1 MCPVYMRNGSY
12 TAKSEIFSLGIVL
25 AEMLTGRLQ
34 GLQKMDLS
42 IPRVLRGTPADA
54 RAGEWPDDA
63 VQQLKALAGRCTAH
77 DIEERPA
84 EMATVVRELR
94 ALLERHCPA
103 SAGEAGDAMIAEL
116 AAARAQ
122 LDRMRLDQQFQDM
135 QRARA
140 AAPQLQCCVCMEDVA
155 ASDGCT
161 CSGAAPGH
169 FFCNECFC
177 DMVASQVTG
186 EGKPVFLAAGCEV
199 TCSVCQVDGVRCV
212 FDMRL
217 CAPHLT
223 PAAYSAYLKT
233 MAEPEV
239 VREQREWQQRM
250 QEQQAD
256 FAARLQNMTIEELR
270 SVQSVSKL
278 DPHLQHI
285 AEQLILPRC
294 PSCRRLIPDIEAA
307 TVLQVPIVAP
317 TCQLTCTPPPL
328 LLLNPVVAVRP
339 PFFWRKLRARA
350 GLRCPPLRL
359 VPARVPRCRRLPRPR
374 SLLPSQPQPRQRVP
388 SAAAPANV
396 ESSDEQNCPPARA
409 SVSERVCALDA

>member
-1 MCPVYMRNGSY
+1 MCPDYMADGVYSSR
-12 TAKSEIFSLGIVL
+12 SEIFSLGLVI
-25 AEMLTGRLQ
+25 AELLTGCLH
-34 GLQKMDLS
+34 LDPKATQKLKLS
-42 IPRVLRGTPADA
+42 TERVLRGTPADV

-63 VQQLKALAGRCTAH
+63 VQQLKALVGRCTAS

-199 TCSVCQVDGVRCV
+199 TCSVCQQDGVRCV

-250 QEQQAD
+250 EQQQAD
-256 FAARLQNMTIEELR
+256 HTARLQNVERAVTAAA
-270 SVQSVSKL
+270 L

-294 PSCRRLIPDIEAA
+294 PAQSCRRFIPDFEACA
-307 TVLQVPIVAP
+307 GLQVRLIAP
-317 TCQLTCTPPPL
+317 GC
-328 LLLNPVVAVRP
+328 
-339 PFFWRKLRARA
+339 
-350 GLRCPPLRL
+350 
-359 VPARVPRCRRLPRPR
+359 VPTHMHATA
-374 SLLPSQPQPRQRVP
+374 PSPPQPCCC
-388 SAAAPANV
+388 SAAASLDKATCQGWAAAPTSALGACTCAATKTTATPTFAPAV
-396 ESSDEQNCPPARA
+396 STPTPATCSRR
-409 SVSERVCALDA
+409 SRTRRRGGQ